1 MKTKTIFYC
10 TECGNET
17 PKWAGRC
24 PACGAWNSIVEQAD
38 KPVKSGR
45 KPASARAVK
54 PVPIT
59 EIGTADEIRFST
71 GMGELDRVLG
81 GGAVK
86 GSLVLVGGAP
96 GIGKST
102 LMLQI
107 CKKLGEFARVLYV
120 SGEES
125 AHQLKLRAQR
135 LDAES
140 DNLYV
145 LSETCLGNIL
155 ECVRSEQPDVLI
167 VDSIQTLYNEDLD
180 SPAGGVG
187 QVKDCTMALMQLAKG
202 QGVTVF
208 VIGHVNKEGSI
219 AGPKV
224 LEHMVDCVLYFE
236 GDQHMTY
243 RILRAAKNRF
253 GATNEIGVFE
263 MMDRGL
269 REVENPSEM
278 LLSGRPK
285 DAPGTCV
292 TCAMEG
298 ARPVL
303 AEVQALIAPASA
315 SNPRRMSNGFD
326 YNRAAMLLAV
336 LEKRGGLKVSQ
347 CDAYLNIIGGLTLE
361 EPAADLAAVVA
372 IASSY
377 LDKPVPDH
385 MAAIGGLSRNAL
397 GRALGI
403 AREHDHVLDA
413 QRMQVG
419 DGLTDPGLKR
429 ILDSEHAHNGAVDRQ
444 IQRRQALHLGLNALL
459 NVGIELRALILKHKV
474 CRADNRATPF
484 DGGSDAVRHDV
495 LDGGMALAVLEP
507 TLASSVDD
515 GACHRMR
522 EMLLQASR
530 KAQDLVLAPA
540 VGGEHAS

>member
-1 MKTKTIFYC
+1 MKTKTVFYC

-24 PACGAWNSIVEQAD
+24 PACGAWNSIVEQTD

-54 PVPIT
+54 PVPIMD
-59 EIGTADEIRFST
+59 IGTADEIRFST

-107 CKKLGEFARVLYV
+107 CKKLGEFSKVLYV

-135 LDAES
+135 LDVES
-140 DNLYV
+140 ENLYV

-155 ECVRSEQPDVLI
+155 ECVQSEQPDVLI

-336 LEKRGGLKVSQ
+336 LEKRGGLKVSA
-347 CDAYLNIIGGLTLE
+347 CDAYLNIVGGLSLD
-361 EPAADLAAVVA
+361 EPAADLAAVIA
-372 IASSY
+372 LASSY
-377 LDKPVPDH
+377 LDRPVPSDLV
-385 MAAIGGLSRNAL
+385 AIG
-397 GRALGI
+397 
-403 AREHDHVLDA
+403 EV
-413 QRMQVG
+413 
-419 DGLTDPGLKR
+419 GLTGELR
-429 ILDSEHAHNGAVDRQ
+429 SVNQLDQRVSE
-444 IQRRQALHLGLNALL
+444 IQRLGFRRCVVPAHRAGTIKAPTGLTVIPARNIGEAIRAALRPS
-459 NVGIELRALILKHKV
+459 E
-474 CRADNRATPF
+474 
-484 DGGSDAVRHDV
+484 
-495 LDGGMALAVLEP
+495 
-507 TLASSVDD
+507 
-515 GACHRMR
+515 
-522 EMLLQASR
+522 
-530 KAQDLVLAPA
+530 
-540 VGGEHAS
+540 

>member
-1 MKTKTIFYC
+1 MKTKTVFYC

-45 KPASARAVK
+45 KSASARIVK

-336 LEKRGGLKVSQ
+336 LEKRGGLKVSA
-347 CDAYLNIIGGLTLE
+347 CDAYLNIVGGLSLD
-361 EPAADLAAVVA
+361 EPAADLAAVIA
-372 IASSY
+372 LASSY
-377 LDKPVPDH
+377 LDRPVPSDLV
-385 MAAIGGLSRNAL
+385 AIG
-397 GRALGI
+397 
-403 AREHDHVLDA
+403 EV
-413 QRMQVG
+413 
-419 DGLTDPGLKR
+419 GLTGELR
-429 ILDSEHAHNGAVDRQ
+429 SVNQLDQRVSE
-444 IQRRQALHLGLNALL
+444 IQRLGFRRCVVPAHRAGTIKAPTGLTVIPARNIGEAIRAAL
-459 NVGIELRALILKHKV
+459 R
-474 CRADNRATPF
+474 
-484 DGGSDAVRHDV
+484 
-495 LDGGMALAVLEP
+495 
-507 TLASSVDD
+507 
-515 GACHRMR
+515 
-522 EMLLQASR
+522 
-530 KAQDLVLAPA
+530 PA
-540 VGGEHAS
+540 E